1 MSKTFY
7 INTYHYRGKTRVG
20 LFTQKNHVG
29 RGTFCGWYASEFF
42 TDTVLLASYASEEST
57 YHGFDPYH
65 TNEKRHNQY
74 FKEIPIGTNMWT
86 CRLNAE
92 TNDEAITKFFN
103 GDWQSQWKEN
113 KNGKQ
118 SVRIR
123 RPSWFIQTCKRF
135 LQLLQR

>member
-29 RGTFCGWYASEFF
+29 RGTCCGWYASEFF

-65 TNEKRHNQY
+65 TNEKDIINIL
-74 FKEIPIGTNMWT
+74 K
-86 CRLNAE
+86 
-92 TNDEAITKFFN
+92 KFLL
-103 GDWQSQWKEN
+103 
-113 KNGKQ
+113 
-118 SVRIR
+118 
-123 RPSWFIQTCKRF
+123 IQICG
-135 LQLLQR
+135 LAD